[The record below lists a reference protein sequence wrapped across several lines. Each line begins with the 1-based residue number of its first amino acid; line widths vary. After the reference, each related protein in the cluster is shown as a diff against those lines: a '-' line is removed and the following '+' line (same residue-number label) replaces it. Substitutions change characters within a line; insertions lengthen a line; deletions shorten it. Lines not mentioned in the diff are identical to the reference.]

1 MLAPIVLFVYNR
13 LDCLQRTINSLKKN
27 RLSRETD
34 LYIFSDGPKNEKDLI
49 IINTVRNY
57 LDTITGFRKIERNYS
72 SVNKGLASSII
83 EGVTLIIKKYGKVI
97 VVEDD
102 LIVSSNFLD
111 WMNQALVKFQFENNI
126 FSVSGFS
133 PQIKCWD
140 YPYDSFM
147 ARKAHC
153 WGWGTWSDRWET
165 VDWNIADWNEF
176 RFNKK
181 NQKEFDQLGSEM
193 SGLLFACMEG
203 RICSWWIRFSYNQF
217 KQNKLTVYPCQS
229 KVINDG
235 FTSEA
240 THCCVY
246 NRYRV
251 DFDMSG
257 KEQFN
262 FSFMLMENKC
272 IARQFYSYYSVK
284 ARVLGKL
291 KTYLMKLGIIK
302 QYTN

>member
-133 PQIKCWD
+133 PQI
-140 YPYDSFM
+140 
-147 ARKAHC
+147 
-153 WGWGTWSDRWET
+153 
-165 VDWNIADWNEF
+165 N
-176 RFNKK
+176 
-181 NQKEFDQLGSEM
+181 
-193 SGLLFACMEG
+193 
-203 RICSWWIRFSYNQF
+203 
-217 KQNKLTVYPCQS
+217 CQS
-229 KVINDG
+229 
-235 FTSEA
+235 
-240 THCCVY
+240 
-246 NRYRV
+246 
-251 DFDMSG
+251 
-257 KEQFN
+257 
-262 FSFMLMENKC
+262 
-272 IARQFYSYYSVK
+272 
-284 ARVLGKL
+284 
-291 KTYLMKLGIIK
+291 
-302 QYTN
+302 